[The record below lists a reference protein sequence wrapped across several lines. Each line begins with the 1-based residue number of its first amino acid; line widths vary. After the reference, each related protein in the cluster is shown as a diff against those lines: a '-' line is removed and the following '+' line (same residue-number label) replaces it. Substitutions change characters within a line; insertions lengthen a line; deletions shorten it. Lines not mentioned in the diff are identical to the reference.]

1 MGSILTHFKGFT
13 AQVNNRS
20 QPCPCRTHLPET
32 YPIRTFHFHLYVNT
46 VFTLLSSVKH
56 PGCFTQ
62 VASSQLSI
70 PPGPSLFLC
79 LWETVITNVV
89 LAREE
94 DSRSSNGIE
103 ILCRNLNP
111 GLFSC
116 FHVKGKRDGG
126 LRNRGG
132 TLKGGHFLS
141 RGLLTS

>member
-1 MGSILTHFKGFT
+1 M
-13 AQVNNRS
+13 
-20 QPCPCRTHLPET
+20 
-32 YPIRTFHFHLYVNT
+32 
-46 VFTLLSSVKH
+46 FTLLSSVKH

-89 LAREE
+89 LAREG

-111 GLFSC
+111 GSFPAS
-116 FHVKGKRDGG
+116 
-126 LRNRGG
+126 
-132 TLKGGHFLS
+132 TLKEKE
-141 RGLLTS
+141 RKETVV